1 MLPVDS
7 AFSSSFII
15 AGRPLGSGLVH
26 GGALMRPVSSG
37 YFPVFRVPL
46 RRGRFFTER
55 DTASAAGVAVI
66 SEAMAK
72 RYWANGNPIGQ
83 RITIDRYLGPDFAA
97 PPREIVGV
105 VGDVRDLGINQEP
118 LPLIYVPQAQVP
130 NGMTSIDTRVL
141 PITWAVR
148 TAADSYTFRSSIQRE
163 LKAASGGL
171 AVAHIRSMDEVVKQS
186 TARSD
191 FNAVLL
197 TSFAGAALLLAAI
210 GIYGLISYSVQHRM
224 HELGIRL
231 ALGATPRQVRNMVLS
246 QGVRLAGAGVLLGA
260 IASLGL
266 ARYMTTMV
274 YGVKP
279 VDPAVIV
286 LSCLALGFVAVLAAY
301 VPANRAAKL
310 DPVEVL
316 KSE

>member
-1 MLPVDS
+1 MAASLPRDLPAQALERANNFARPQQRKSGHQTATSTSRVVKRSMAYRARHAPPSTPGLHQRIPGVTAAASSWMLPVDS

-83 RITIDRYLGPDFAA
+83 RITIDKYLGPDFAA

-105 VGDVRDLGINQEP
+105 AGDVRDLGINQEP

-141 PITWAVR
+141 PITWSVR
-148 TAADSYTFRSSIQRE
+148 TAADPYTFRSSIQRE

-171 AVAHIRSMDEVVKQS
+171 AVG
-186 TARSD
+186 
-191 FNAVLL
+191 
-197 TSFAGAALLLAAI
+197 TSG
-210 GIYGLISYSVQHRM
+210 RWM
-224 HELGIRL
+224 
-231 ALGATPRQVRNMVLS
+231 
-246 QGVRLAGAGVLLGA
+246 
-260 IASLGL
+260 
-266 ARYMTTMV
+266 
-274 YGVKP
+274 KW
-279 VDPAVIV
+279 
-286 LSCLALGFVAVLAAY
+286 
-301 VPANRAAKL
+301 
-310 DPVEVL
+310 
-316 KSE
+316 